1 MYLTYC
7 IIHLAT
13 LIAVII
19 MYCGCLHYPNSRAK
33 SAYMVLVFS
42 IGVIVFGNFVEIT
55 MSHNIS
61 SALVAMKVEYFGI
74 TLMLFGLTDFCSI
87 IGSYKVSKA
96 YYIFM
101 TVYFT
106 VCDAVMFTTGIFEN
120 WDHGL
125 FYSQMR
131 IDTVG
136 AYSRIKVSDGIFWY
150 VYYVGMTGVMIY
162 AVVRLAKRLV
172 GANHI
177 QKKRIAFIITGIA
190 LVGVELVMKA
200 LGSFGSYNFFTV
212 ALLIMLI
219 FIYYSAFRCGY
230 FSSVSNSAESA
241 FALGSDGMLL
251 IDESGQITFANNI
264 MKQIFPELE
273 RIKFAGDSPNVY
285 GVLNGELNKVTADG
299 IVYEPRVEEIKEY
312 NTHYGYMIRFVNIT
326 EYLEM
331 LAQLNSASE
340 AKSNFLARVSH
351 EIRTPINTILGMNEM
366 IRRECQNED
375 IQKYSG
381 NISAAGETLLVLIND
396 ILDISKVESG
406 KMNIVTSDYDV
417 MALFSDVWLMVNRRA
432 LEKGLKLSFDIS
444 RNMPK
449 RLMGDKVRIKQMLI
463 NILNNSVKYTK
474 EGHIRLEASF
484 EANGENGLL
493 TVAVADTGI
502 GIKKEDIDRVFDS
515 FERAGENVAEGT
527 GLGLAIT
534 KQLAGLMEGRL
545 DVESVY
551 GCGTRFTMTLPQKIV
566 DASAAEPFVPREAP
580 AISNSDAPLFVAPN
594 AKLLVTDDNL
604 MNRTVIEKL
613 LKRTQVT
620 VDTAESGE
628 QTLEMVKREKYDVI
642 LLDAMM
648 PNMDGTQT
656 LHRLRE
662 MDDNLSADAAVI
674 VITANA
680 VTGARGKYMAEGFTD
695 YISKPVKPNELER
708 VIGKY
713 ISDKSGAEQPPLDR
727 EKGMLYCDNDEE
739 FFHAMLKLFTQE
751 SVRIIERLE
760 HSLSAH
766 DFALFRTQVH
776 GLKNNCRSIG
786 ADSAADL
793 SYELEKLSVRGEAV
807 KIKEK
812 LDELKKRVEYLNHH
826 IMEMTFE
833 KEKATIE

>member
-7 IIHLAT
+7 IVHIVT
-13 LIAVII
+13 LIAVVI
-19 MYCGCLHYPNSRAK
+19 MYCGCLHFPNSRAK
-33 SAYMVLVFS
+33 SAYMVIVFS

-61 SALVAMKVEYFGI
+61 SALVAMKVEYFGV
-74 TLMLFGLTDFCSI
+74 TMMLFGLTDFCSV
-87 IGSYKVSKA
+87 IGSYKVSKVTYIIMA
-96 YYIFM
+96 VYY
-101 TVYFT
+101 T
-106 VCDAVMFTTGIFEN
+106 VCDVVMFTTGISEN

-131 IDTVG
+131 MDTEG
-136 AYSRIKVSDGIFWY
+136 SYSRIKVSDGIFWY
-150 VYYVGMTGVMIY
+150 VFYAGMTVVMLYSVI
-162 AVVRLAKRLV
+162 RLARRLF

-177 QKKRIAFIITGIA
+177 QKKRIFFIVTGIL
-190 LVGVELVMKA
+190 LVDVELVMKA
-200 LGSFGSYNFFTV
+200 VGMFGSYNFFTV
-212 ALLIMLI
+212 ALLVMLV

-241 FALGSDGMLL
+241 FTLGSDGMLL
-251 IDESGQITFANNI
+251 IDESGQVTFVNNI
-264 MKQIFPELE
+264 MKRICPELE
-273 RIKFAGDSPNVY
+273 RIKYASDSSQIY
-285 GVLNGELNKVTADG
+285 KILNGELKRITADG

-331 LAQLNSASE
+331 LAQLDAASA

-366 IRRECQNED
+366 IRRECQDEE
-375 IQKYSG
+375 IQRYSG

-396 ILDISKVESG
+396 ILDLSKVESG

-417 MALFSDVWLMVNRRA
+417 MALFSDVWLMANRRA
-432 LEKGLKLSFDIS
+432 VEKGLRLSFNINV
-444 RNMPK
+444 NMPK
-449 RLMGDKVRIKQMLI
+449 MLHGDKVRIKQMLI
-463 NILNNSVKYTK
+463 NLLSNSVKYTK
-474 EGHIRLEASF
+474 EGYIRLEASF
-484 EANGENGLL
+484 DGNGESGTLC
-493 TVAVADTGI
+493 VAVADTGI

-515 FERAGENVAEGT
+515 FERAEENAAEGT

-534 KQLAGLMEGRL
+534 KQLAELMDGQLE
-545 DVESVY
+545 VESAY

-566 DASAAEPFVPREAP
+566 DSSAAEPFVPKEAP
-580 AISNSDAPLFVAPN
+580 TVSNSDAPLFVAPN
-594 AKLLVTDDNL
+594 AKILVTDDNL
-604 MNRTVIEKL
+604 MNRMVIEKL
-613 LKRTQVT
+613 LKRTQVM

-628 QTLEMVKREKYDVI
+628 QALKMVKDTKYDVI

-656 LHRLRE
+656 LHRMKE
-662 MDDNLSADAAVI
+662 MNDNMSASAPII

-680 VTGARGKYMAEGFTD
+680 ITGARSKYMAEGFSD
-695 YISKPVKPNELER
+695 YISKPVKPAELER

-713 ISDKSGAEQPPLDR
+713 ISDKCGTEQPPLDR

-751 SVRIIERLE
+751 SVRTLERLE
-760 HSLSAH
+760 QSLLAD

-786 ADSAADL
+786 ADIAADL
-793 SYELEKLSVRGEAV
+793 SYELEKLSVRAETET
-807 KIKEK
+807 IRRK
-812 LDELKKRVEYLNHH
+812 LNELKKRVEHLNSY
-826 IMEMTFE
+826 IMEITFE
-833 KEKATIE
+833 KEKLTIK